1 MKETRKTWNAFC
13 FGGAGFSIKGAK
25 KATTYEELNANDEF
39 VNDDLATHSKKI
51 NESKTS
57 SLSLTKNIFNN

>member
-1 MKETRKTWNAFC
+1 MPSVSEELDLASKVP
-13 FGGAGFSIKGAK
+13 K

-57 SLSLTKNIFNN
+57 SLSLTKNIFNNK

>member
-1 MKETRKTWNAFC
+1 MP
-13 FGGAGFSIKGAK
+13 SISEELDLASKVPK

-51 NESKTS
+51 NNK
-57 SLSLTKNIFNN
+57 